1 MLGVQLHIFINF
13 GIEISILYI
22 YGQGLR
28 LTILAEQNL
37 RLHAKIKTQGFHM
50 I

>member
-1 MLGVQLHIFINF
+1 MLGVELRILINF
-13 GIEISILYI
+13 VIEISILYI

-28 LTILAEQNL
+28 LTFLAEQNL